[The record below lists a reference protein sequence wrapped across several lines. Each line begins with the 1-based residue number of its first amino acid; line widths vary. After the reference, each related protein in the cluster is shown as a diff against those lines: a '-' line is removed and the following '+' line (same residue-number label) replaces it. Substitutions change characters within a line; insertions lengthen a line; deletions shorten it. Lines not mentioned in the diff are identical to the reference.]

1 MPHEQEER
9 ERLEG
14 AAESRELRRRR
25 DHLERYL
32 AHLRIAQ
39 HHFAEATNPRSP
51 SPLDEALAQ
60 GHSTLDGLNQRL
72 GGHIH
77 GRRRPKRRTTEDQ
90 DEVLMFV
97 DECGSPRLS
106 ASADSFGAFALGAVL
121 VRRESYREFEETW
134 SKWKRS
140 VWGTD
145 SKKIH
150 EPDVRVGHGPFW
162 FEGNRSRRRRAL
174 DSLHETIRQL
184 DFKSVVVVIRRQAY
198 VDQYGHGGI
207 NDILPE
213 APYPMALDFLSER
226 LVFALDQE
234 FAGAK
239 GRLIAESRGPLE
251 DAQLQ
256 REFARLQIDGTT
268 YISASWFRHQLDPGI
283 RFGTKNERIAGL
295 EVADLLCRPYAEKA
309 LAPTSSP
316 ARWPEFREKLCLG
329 RETAHSPVGIKVVPW
344 SDEHEGFWKS

>member
-1 MPHEQEER
+1 MQR
-9 ERLEG
+9 EYLE
-14 AAESRELRRRR
+14 ASADNRELLRRR

-39 HHFAEATNPRSP
+39 HHYTEAVVRQGVN
-51 SPLDEALAQ
+51 PLDQALAQ
-60 GHSTLDGLNQRL
+60 GYSTLDSLNSRL

-77 GRRRPKRRTTEDQ
+77 GRRRPKGRGTSTQQ
-90 DEVLMFV
+90 DVLVFV

-106 ASADSFGAFALGAVL
+106 ASADSFGAFALGAV
-121 VRRESYREFEETW
+121 VVTQEAYGAFERTW
-134 SKWKRS
+134 NEWKRS
-140 VWGTD
+140 IWGTP
-145 SKKIH
+145 SKRIH
-150 EPDVRVGHGPFW
+150 EPEVRSGHGAFW
-162 FEGNRSRRRRAL
+162 FDGNASLRRRAIN
-174 DSLHETIRQL
+174 SLSRTISQL
-184 DFKSVVVVIRRQAY
+184 DFKTVVVVIRRQAY
-198 VDQYGHGGI
+198 VEQYGHGGI

-226 LVFALDQE
+226 LVLAIDE
-234 FAGAK
+234 DFAGGR

-268 YISASWFRHQLDPGI
+268 YISASWFRHQLVPGI
-283 RFGTKNERIAGL
+283 QFGTKNDGLAGL

-309 LAPTSSP
+309 LHPSSSP
-316 ARWPEFREKLCLG
+316 LRWPEFREKLSLG